1 MAIGGDV
8 RRGTDALDITVVMA
22 VAKSVQE
29 ISTARALV
37 LVMNFLATL
46 SACIVLRAD
55 IPLWGKGAVVLTC
68 V

>member
-8 RRGTDALDITVVMA
+8 RRGTDALDTIVVMA

-46 SACIVLRAD
+46 SACIVLRAG
-55 IPLWGKGAVVLTC
+55 GKGAVVLTC